1 MRTAIPLLLMF
12 IIAPVAAAE
21 PSPMEASFAGNPIV
35 AINITYD
42 PGPGG
47 GDAFEGEI
55 VLELFLNWAPITVTN
70 FLGLVNQS
78 FYDGIFYHRIIDDF
92 VIQSGD
98 PTCRAT
104 VVYTPVPTC
113 GEGGSGETTP
123 FEWDANLTH
132 INGAIGMARGAD
144 PDSAESQWY
153 ICDEPQ
159 HQLDHGN
166 RSVPGDPGYA
176 VFGVVREGLELVRAA
191 AAVPTTNDPGGED
204 TPRVGT
210 GVGDRPL
217 YEVHINSVT
226 LSGWVPAPPA
236 PAPAPERVPAMQLLA
251 GTLVVAG
258 ALGAAWWLRRPAGD

>member
-1 MRTAIPLLLMF
+1 MQSVISVLFLLIL
-12 IIAPVAAAE
+12 APAAAAE
-21 PSPMEASFAGNPIV
+21 PSPMETSFVGNPLVI
-35 AINITYD
+35 INITYD
-42 PGPGG
+42 PRPGG
-47 GDAFEGEI
+47 GDGFEGEI
-55 VLELFLNWAPITVTN
+55 VLELFLNWAPISVSN

-113 GEGGSGETTP
+113 GEGGSGETIP
-123 FEWDANLTH
+123 FESNANLTH
-132 INGAIGMARGAD
+132 VNGAIGMARGAD

-159 HQLDHGN
+159 HQLDNGN
-166 RSVPGDPGYA
+166 RTLPDDPGYA

-226 LSGWVPAPPA
+226 LSGWVPGPAAPT
-236 PAPAPERVPAMQLLA
+236 PAPERAPAALLLTGMLA
-251 GTLVVAG
+251 VAG
-258 ALGAAWWLRRPAGD
+258 ALGAMWWLRRPAGD